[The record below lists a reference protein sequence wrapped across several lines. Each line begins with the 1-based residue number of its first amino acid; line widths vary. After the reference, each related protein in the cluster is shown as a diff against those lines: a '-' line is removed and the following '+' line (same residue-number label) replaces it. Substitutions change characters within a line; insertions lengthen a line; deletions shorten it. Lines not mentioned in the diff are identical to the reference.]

1 MFMLSIFVVVKVV
14 APATLKV
21 ELKVVAAVVTSSVD
35 PAVKAPSVKAPD
47 AFIVPS
53 TINPSLI
60 LILEESAELNVV
72 PLNSILPKA
81 TCPVPDGVKIISS
94 FSPLSA

>member
-1 MFMLSIFVVVKVV
+1 MFVVVKVV
-14 APATLKV
+14 TPVTANV
-21 ELKVVAAVVTSSVD
+21 ELNVVAAVGTSSVD
-35 PAVKAPSVKAPD
+35 SAVKAPSVKAPD

-94 FSPLSA
+94 FDLQD